1 MRLAVLSIVG
11 SVLVVA
17 TGLAVGQAPP
27 HKRLN
32 PVIALLEQ
40 NKTVFG
46 VYAPSN
52 GRARGEPAMAR
63 PAIDLARDAL
73 AYQQAD
79 FLFSGSLEGGL
90 DRGYPAVAE
99 FFKAMGESAGPGR
112 PPAVGVTRPMVLK
125 VPKMHHV

>member
-17 TGLAVGQAPP
+17 TGVAVGQAPP

-40 NKTVFG
+40 NKPVFG

-52 GRARGEPAMAR
+52 GGRRGEPAMAVPRSISPGTRWRISR
-63 PAIDLARDAL
+63 PTSCSAAASKADSIAAIRPSPSSSRRWTSPPDRAARRRLA
-73 AYQQAD
+73 
-79 FLFSGSLEGGL
+79 
-90 DRGYPAVAE
+90 
-99 FFKAMGESAGPGR
+99 
-112 PPAVGVTRPMVLK
+112 
-125 VPKMHHV
+125 

>member
-1 MRLAVLSIVG
+1 MTRTFT
-11 SVLVVA
+11 VA
-17 TGLAVGQAPP
+17 TLVTSAAVSLVAGQAPKKL
-27 HKRLN
+27 HRN

-40 NKTVFG
+40 NKPVFG

-52 GRARGEPAMAR
+52 GGRRGEPAMAR

-99 FFKAMGESAGPGR
+99 FFKAMDESAGPGR
-112 PPAVGVTRPMVLK
+112 PPAFGLTRALLP
-125 VPKMHHV
+125 